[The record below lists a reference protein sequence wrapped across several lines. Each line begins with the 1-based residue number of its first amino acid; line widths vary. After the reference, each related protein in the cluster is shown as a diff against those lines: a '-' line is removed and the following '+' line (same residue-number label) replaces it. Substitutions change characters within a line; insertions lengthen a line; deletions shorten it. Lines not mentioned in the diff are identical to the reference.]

1 MLKRAGSSEVHL
13 RIGSPEIIFPSY
25 SGIDMK
31 TSEELIAANLTKDEV
46 RDLIGADSLEFIT
59 VEGLKEAIG
68 FDFDSP
74 NNGISLDIFTGE
86 YYEGLGD
93 YEEEFKKELTDI
105 QKQYLAKGNK

>member
-1 MLKRAGSSEVHL
+1 
-13 RIGSPEIIFPSY
+13 
-25 SGIDMK
+25 MK

-93 YEEEFKKELTDI
+93 YEEEFKEELTDI